1 MVIKMPNGLMLAD
14 TSVPKLDGKSDSE
27 KLDSV
32 MNYLYMLLEQLRYT
46 LDNLGRENFNDRDF
60 DGIVKTITAPVL
72 VKIEDAEGNIAS
84 VKAAANELSA
94 TVGDMHKEFTTVKV
108 KVDGL
113 SIKTREG
120 VTSITGDHVKTGKLV
135 SANGD
140 SEIDLDTGA
149 AKLTGSF
156 TIINP
161 KSDNAK
167 VGELSWDTSGS
178 GKDEDAKNRV
188 WLRTTG
194 DYALKMGSEHQTALT
209 GKKYV
214 YIASDEGFVTINAYG
229 TRWAFKKD
237 GIYCD
242 DKLFLAKPK

>member
-1 MVIKMPNGLMLAD
+1 MPNGLMLAD
-14 TSVPKLDGKSDSE
+14 TSVPQLDGKSDSE

-46 LDNLGRENFNDRDF
+46 LANIGVENFNDTEF
-60 DGIVKTITAPVL
+60 AEMGKIITEPVTIRL
-72 VKIEDAEGNIAS
+72 KDAEGNLATLTVS
-84 VKAAANELSA
+84 VEGVSSRVQNLSGRFSR
-94 TVGDMHKEFTTVKV
+94 VEQDVN
-108 KVDGL
+108 GL
-113 SIKTREG
+113 SIETNQGKTY
-120 VTSITGDHVKTGKLV
+120 ITGDHVKTGKLV

>member
-1 MVIKMPNGLMLAD
+1 MPNGLMLAD
-14 TSVPKLDGKSDSE
+14 TSVPRLDGKSDSE

-46 LDNLGRENFNDRDF
+46 LANIGVENFNDTEF
-60 DGIVKTITAPVL
+60 AEMGKIITEPVTIRL
-72 VKIEDAEGNIAS
+72 KDAEGNLATLTVS
-84 VKAAANELSA
+84 VEGVSSRVQNLSGRFSR
-94 TVGDMHKEFTTVKV
+94 VEQDVN
-108 KVDGL
+108 GL
-113 SIKTREG
+113 SIETNQGKTY
-120 VTSITGDHVKTGKLV
+120 ITGDHVKTGKLV